1 MGKNTRTKK
10 FLIITSLLIIIS
22 LIVNPK
28 ASVTSAYKGIKLWF
42 DTVFPALFP
51 FFVTVELLNKSGF
64 VKILGVLMEPIMR
77 PLFNI
82 PGCGAFTFVIGIM
95 SGYPMGA
102 KITSQ
107 MREERIISKTEGER
121 MLAYC
126 NNSGPLFILGAVGV
140 GMFKIPVLG
149 NLLLF
154 THILACIT
162 VAFIFRF
169 YKKKEKK
176 FDMLKKEVSGNF
188 TTRIKRAWSAPM
200 EYSDIGSLLGQTIKN
215 SLNTILAIGGFI
227 IFFSVIIAV
236 LQNSI
241 IPVISQFIF
250 KLIGKAVDIEII
262 NAVFCGFFEITTG
275 SSLAASAGNS
285 NIAIKAS
292 AVALIIGWA
301 GLSVHAQVM
310 SIITDTDLSP
320 KPYLAGKAIQ
330 SAFACIYTYIY
341 LNLNNKFLS
350 EAQTVTLIS
359 GKEQDFLNGLYYN
372 SLLAGYYKYSLC
384 LLAFCLLLICIK
396 FALCKK
402 RTKRLL

>member
-1 MGKNTRTKK
+1 MDKKIKTKK
-10 FLIITSLLIIIS
+10 FLIITSLILVIS
-22 LIVNPK
+22 LVINPE
-28 ASVTSAYKGIKLWF
+28 ASVTSASRGIKLWF

-64 VKILGVLMEPIMR
+64 VKILGILMEPIMR

-82 PGCGAFTFVIGIM
+82 PGCGAFTFAIGIM

-102 KITSQ
+102 KITSE
-107 MREERIISKTEGER
+107 MREEYLVTKTEGER

-140 GMFKIPVLG
+140 GMFKIPMLG
-149 NLLLF
+149 NLLLL

-169 YKKKEKK
+169 YKRKKEIRDK
-176 FDMLKKEVSGNF
+176 
-188 TTRIKRAWSAPM
+188 TRIDLQGNILQRIKNAWSAPM
-200 EYSDIGSLLGQTIKN
+200 ECDDLGSLLGQTIKN

-236 LQNSI
+236 LQSSI
-241 IPVISQFIF
+241 LPVISHAVFI
-250 KLIGKAVDIEII
+250 IVNKAVDIDII

-275 SSLAASAGNS
+275 SSLAASGNS
-285 NIAIKAS
+285 DIIVRAS

-330 SAFACIYTYIY
+330 SIFAGLYTY
-341 LNLNNKFLS
+341 LFLS
-350 EAQTVTLIS
+350 LNSNFLLKAQTVTLINE
-359 GKEQDFLNGLYYN
+359 KEYDFLNGLYYN
-372 SLLAGYYKYSLC
+372 NLLTGYYKYSLYFLAAGF
-384 LLAFCLLLICIK
+384 LLVCIK
-396 FALCKK
+396 YLLCSSIKK
-402 RTKRLL
+402 LF

>member
-1 MGKNTRTKK
+1 MGKNNKTKK
-10 FLIITSLLIIIS
+10 FLIITALILIIS
-22 LIVNPK
+22 LVINPK
-28 ASVTSAYKGIKLWF
+28 ASVTSASRGIKLWF

-64 VKILGVLMEPIMR
+64 VKILGIIMEPIMR

-82 PGCGAFTFVIGIM
+82 PGCGAFTFAIGIM

-102 KITSQ
+102 KITSE
-107 MREERIISKTEGER
+107 MRKERIISKTEGER

-162 VAFIFRF
+162 VAFIFSF
-169 YKKKEKK
+169 YKGKEREKK
-176 FDMLKKEVSGNF
+176 LDRNVLHDNIIM
-188 TTRIKRAWSAPM
+188 RIKSAWSAPM
-200 EYSDIGSLLGQTIKN
+200 EYSDIGSLLGQTIRN
-215 SLNTILAIGGFI
+215 SINTILAIGGFI
-227 IFFSVIIAV
+227 IFFSVIISI

-241 IPVISQFIF
+241 IPVLSEAIYILTR
-250 KLIGKAVDIEII
+250 KTADIDII

-275 SSLAASAGNS
+275 SSLAASS
-285 NIAIKAS
+285 SSDIIIKAS

-330 SAFACIYTYIY
+330 SIFACLYTY
-341 LNLNNKFLS
+341 LFLRINS
-350 EAQTVTLIS
+350 DFLLKAQTVTLMN
-359 GKEQDFLNGLYYN
+359 GKDLDFLNGLYYN
-372 SLLAGYYKYSLC
+372 SLLTGYYKYSIYFLAISF
-384 LLAFCLLLICIK
+384 LLVCIK
-396 FALCKK
+396 HSLRKK
-402 RTKRLL
+402 A